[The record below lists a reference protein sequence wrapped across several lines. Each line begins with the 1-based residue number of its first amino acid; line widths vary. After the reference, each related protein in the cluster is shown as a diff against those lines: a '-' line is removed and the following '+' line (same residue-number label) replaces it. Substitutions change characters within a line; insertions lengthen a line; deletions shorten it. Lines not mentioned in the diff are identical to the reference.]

1 MSRVEWQLTA
11 VAARTWAHWSGR
23 VANGSWL
30 TGDCEAGYGTG
41 LVVSQTVLGVGFVV
55 KVNNLPVSAAL
66 VYNLVISV
74 RVQWRSLDGSSVCG
88 GFFFPPEKVH
98 GVHQLSSPAGDE
110 EWEIRPG
117 LQTVPED
124 DPSGQSQACYPG
136 QQLSSSQVGAVLI
149 ASSLQLEPT
158 GSSPQPPYFSF
169 INGGCF
175 CMIAFNQDTQW
186 CVIMFSL
193 GDLGRKDSPG
203 ADRLQ
208 KGIFK
213 KTWNLYPR
221 YVIFNLCYGNCKR
234 WSYTLI
240 YSSTSLK
247 DLFMWCA
254 LTRLCRLCCYR
265 SRFIIFQQE
274 IRDWVLRHAGQDR
287 CPPLQWKQHWARH
300 SLRKILQGVH
310 TGNYWP
316 RWVSVWMKHCCD
328 PGQTPHTGG
337 DPDLIVLPQ
346 RCSVAF
352 AFYTWIYWSSKRS
365 WV

>member
-1 MSRVEWQLTA
+1 
-11 VAARTWAHWSGR
+11 
-23 VANGSWL
+23 
-30 TGDCEAGYGTG
+30 
-41 LVVSQTVLGVGFVV
+41 
-55 KVNNLPVSAAL
+55 
-66 VYNLVISV
+66 
-74 RVQWRSLDGSSVCG
+74 
-88 GFFFPPEKVH
+88 
-98 GVHQLSSPAGDE
+98 
-110 EWEIRPG
+110 
-117 LQTVPED
+117 
-124 DPSGQSQACYPG
+124 
-136 QQLSSSQVGAVLI
+136 
-149 ASSLQLEPT
+149 
-158 GSSPQPPYFSF
+158 
-169 INGGCF
+169 
-175 CMIAFNQDTQW
+175 MIAFNQDTQW

-352 AFYTWIYWSSKRS
+352 AFFYLNIRELKKKLSLKHSTENNYTLDLMH
-365 WV
+365 WVFCISLQSVLIQDCWFATALCKQLVQAPVVHLSARWLCVPSPLRRFWHHQEHARPAAATSVEPFPHHIVINKIGVKGICWCLLVFFCDASICCSYMCPPGCANTLVFSVEDSPIT